1 MRMQLKAADCS
12 QDDASRELVFLF
24 HGAMH
29 VMEGDRVK
37 RIIRSDINLG
47 DAAPVLAPEVF
58 FFGLRQ
64 PHTIRARLEGD
75 VQVTQ

>member
-1 MRMQLKAADCS
+1 MLRLKAVLCS
-12 QDDASRELVFLF
+12 QDDASRELVLVFK
-24 HGAMH
+24 GALH
-29 VMEGDRVK
+29 VMDGDRVK
-37 RIIRSDINLG
+37 RVIRSDINLG

-75 VQVTQ
+75 VQVAH